1 MIQKGIVEDIISYYE
16 YKVRIPRYDK
26 LSTTPGGV
34 KTEDLS
40 SAVVCVSPGTKI
52 AFSKGDIVLVG
63 FENEELNKPVILGLL
78 YTENSTDPE
87 QFNLPTIQS
96 TLDNL
101 EKNIEILNKNNLYA
115 HIKYSNDNGLTFT
128 SLYEYT
134 DVLDFSAEQNTYIG
148 ANDIVIDSKSS
159 TIYWSVIDSNS
170 MDVSSEINIYTT
182 LVGYFGEEQITETFT
197 RTLIEVPIKFKG
209 ADRLLL
215 SFKILKTLNFD
226 DYHFVLTTDKNTL
239 GSVYG
244 DYMGICVS
252 NSSIPSL
259 DPASYSWTSFYDS
272 IYYLVSKLE
281 NELLPRIER
290 NEKALYGF
298 TYSNDINESDGTGL
312 LDAIRVENN
321 TVHIHGSNNKN
332 VSFSID
338 NSMYIDNENNSFI
351 LKETDFTDSASD
363 TLFSDAYNDKGHLV
377 LSVRRR

>member
-272 IYYLVSKLE
+272 IYYLVNKLE